1 MLRGLTADRQRIKD
15 CMGFC
20 VGNAAA
26 SVEICETITE
36 ALTLPETVRAHMH
49 KAHMHAPC
57 TKQSL
62 ASGRRPLSLTSHL
75 LCGLTTFYSV
85 GLVR

>member
-49 KAHMHAPC
+49 AHTQSKA
-57 TKQSL
+57 L
-62 ASGRRPLSLTSHL
+62 RPGADLSLSPLTCCAVSHYSR
-75 LCGLTTFYSV
+75 LC
-85 GLVR
+85 

>member
-49 KAHMHAPC
+49 GPHKTKPC
-57 TKQSL
+57 DQ
-62 ASGRRPLSLTSHL
+62 A
-75 LCGLTTFYSV
+75 
-85 GLVR
+85 